1 MPFCLFLL
9 RWELL
14 NSVRESRIFVS
25 MDKSKIYGNLSS
37 SVRADAQKVSVFLP
51 SAFIKGH
58 IYFKI
63 ISVRVVTDLYH
74 TFLID

>member
-14 NSVRESRIFVS
+14 HSVRESRIFVS
-25 MDKSKIYGNLSS
+25 IDKSKIDGNLSS
-37 SVRADAQKVSVFLP
+37 SFRADAQKVSVFLP
-51 SAFIKGH
+51 SAFIKGY

-63 ISVRVVTDLYH
+63 ILFRVVTDLYH
-74 TFLID
+74 SFLID

>member
-1 MPFCLFLL
+1 M
-9 RWELL
+9 
-14 NSVRESRIFVS
+14 S
-25 MDKSKIYGNLSS
+25 MDKSKIDSNLSS
-37 SVRADAQKVSVFLP
+37 LVRADAQKVSVFLL

-58 IYFKI
+58 IYFNI